1 MRRLLSVAVALFAIT
16 TSQAQSLEDWL
27 EKAEKVVKDAV
38 EVVDEYVVPPVKEAV
53 KEAAKV
59 VDEYV
64 VPPVKEAVKDA
75 AKDVK
80 KYITEDMELPQLAK
94 RQQGVAE
101 SSWLEI
107 PAQREDG
114 YYADAEVVTVMS
126 GEERNYTFYYAFD
139 TYTSLW
145 VAYPLE
151 ARHMGSCERPKG
163 WDYNPYL
170 SVSDQVNLCSRSY
183 ADDYSRGHLIP
194 NASRNGNRDMQL
206 QTFYVTNSVPQVQ
219 DGFNGGIWQRL
230 EAGLQSVAES
240 ERIYIVTGVAFEK
253 MGEER
258 DVVYTMARDDVK
270 RVPVPKYFYKV
281 ALKVAY
287 DDAGEVCDAQSV
299 GFWFEN
305 RSYKGGFVEHTQSV
319 DTIEEWTGFD
329 FFPNLPDDVEV
340 RAETNANWNKFTSF

>member
-80 KYITEDMELPQLAK
+80 KYITEDMELPQLPK
-94 RQQGVAE
+94 RQPVAE

-107 PAQREDG
+107 PAQREDS

-126 GEERNYTFYYAFD
+126 GEERNYTFYYDFD

-270 RVPVPKYFYKV
+270 RVPVPNYFYKV

>member
-1 MRRLLSVAVALFAIT
+1 
-16 TSQAQSLEDWL
+16 
-27 EKAEKVVKDAV
+27 
-38 EVVDEYVVPPVKEAV
+38 
-53 KEAAKV
+53 
-59 VDEYV
+59 
-64 VPPVKEAVKDA
+64 
-75 AKDVK
+75 
-80 KYITEDMELPQLAK
+80 
-94 RQQGVAE
+94 
-101 SSWLEI
+101 
-107 PAQREDG
+107 
-114 YYADAEVVTVMS
+114 
-126 GEERNYTFYYAFD
+126 
-139 TYTSLW
+139 
-145 VAYPLE
+145 
-151 ARHMGSCERPKG
+151 MGSCERPKG

>member
-94 RQQGVAE
+94 RQPVAE

-114 YYADAEVVTVMS
+114 YYPDAEVVTVMS
-126 GEERNYTFYYAFD
+126 GEERNYTFYYDFD